1 MTDTKYL
8 RTLGKYFNEVKESV
22 FQFQDG
28 LWKDNIQIET
38 NMIPEKKRKSENLID
53 EENDDSAE
61 EHSYLLTKL
70 AENDDKTASIIK
82 MSRQVYYG
90 RIPHNHRPPISP
102 RIADPIYRNPNSFE
116 SMIEIFREI
125 RFKNRNRKWVAIV
138 MDGVPYV
145 LGLKVT
151 PILYAI
157 YFIMVQQHIRLLP
170 GALYAIAVKE
180 CLRKAVGSLTA
191 KQNMDK
197 PAQTQTTG
205 WNLTTYCSFLVGDI
219 YL

>member
-1 MTDTKYL
+1 MLKHL

-28 LWKDNIQIET
+28 VWKDNIQIET
-38 NMIPEKKRKSENLID
+38 NMMPEKKRKADSLTEAENHD
-53 EENDDSAE
+53 TAE

-70 AENDDKTASIIK
+70 AENDNKTATIIK

-102 RIADPIYRNPNSFE
+102 RIADPIYRNPNSFD

-125 RFKNRNRKWVAIV
+125 QFKNKKRKWVAIV

-145 LGLKVT
+145 LGLKVI
-151 PILYAI
+151 PFL
-157 YFIMVQQHIRLLP
+157 YFILHY
-170 GALYAIAVKE
+170 GANN
-180 CLRKAVGSLTA
+180 S
-191 KQNMDK
+191 
-197 PAQTQTTG
+197 
-205 WNLTTYCSFLVGDI
+205 
-219 YL
+219 